1 LFLIQLHRDK
11 ILGSKKFLFKDKICK
26 HCQYKNVSI
35 CHCEFT
41 MGFVAM
47 LDLLESVLQVSKCVT
62 PRKRILMAG
71 LSSYLSGVTGMDS
84 A

>member
-1 LFLIQLHRDK
+1 
-11 ILGSKKFLFKDKICK
+11 
-26 HCQYKNVSI
+26 
-35 CHCEFT
+35 